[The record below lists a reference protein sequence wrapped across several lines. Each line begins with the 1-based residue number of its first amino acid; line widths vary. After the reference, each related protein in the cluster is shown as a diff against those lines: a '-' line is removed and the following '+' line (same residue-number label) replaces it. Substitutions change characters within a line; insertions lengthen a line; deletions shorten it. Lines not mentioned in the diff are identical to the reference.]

1 MPKTKKGKKK
11 KKKKYVSVGTS
22 LEHRHAGALAVHFDS
37 FSSLLSPRETVAD
50 CTLQL
55 MRGNH
60 NQRVQD
66 RKFEIPTSM
75 ETSGKLTPKN
85 LLLCSSHAW
94 APRVESLFVS
104 CGTSRLMAANAPEP
118 SNIKKKENK
127 K

>member
-1 MPKTKKGKKK
+1 M
-11 KKKKYVSVGTS
+11 
-22 LEHRHAGALAVHFDS
+22 HFDS

-75 ETSGKLTPKN
+75 ENFRETDPNESAFVLFTCLGATDGN
-85 LLLCSSHAW
+85 SF
-94 APRVESLFVS
+94 RVLWHFS
-104 CGTSRLMAANAPEP
+104 ANGG
-118 SNIKKKENK
+118 
-127 K
+127 

>member
-1 MPKTKKGKKK
+1 M
-11 KKKKYVSVGTS
+11 
-22 LEHRHAGALAVHFDS
+22 HFDS